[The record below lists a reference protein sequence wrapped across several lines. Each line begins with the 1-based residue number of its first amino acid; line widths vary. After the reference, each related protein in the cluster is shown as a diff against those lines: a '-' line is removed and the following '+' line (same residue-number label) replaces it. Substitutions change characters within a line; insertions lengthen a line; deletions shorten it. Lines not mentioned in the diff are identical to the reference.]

1 MAFNPLRIV
10 RAADRRAMPWK
21 NRGGT
26 TFEVAAV
33 PAGAGLDRIDW
44 RISMALV
51 ETDGPFSIFPGIDR
65 TLAVLAG
72 DGISL
77 SIAGSPPV
85 ALSRTSA
92 PHSFAAD
99 APTEGRLTGGAITDL
114 NVMTRRGR
122 FTHRLT
128 RLRLESPSDI
138 PLRAGVTVLVATT
151 PGLRIESERGAVELG
166 AEDSAIF
173 DGAGDVVRLSAAAP
187 CDLFMIELDPAS
199 RSGC

>member
-1 MAFNPLRIV
+1 MTFNPLRVV
-10 RAADRRAMPWK
+10 RAAGRRAMPWK

-26 TFEVAAV
+26 TFEVAAFPV
-33 PAGAGLDRIDW
+33 GSGLDRIDW

-51 ETDGPFSIFPGIDR
+51 ETNGPFSVFPGIDR

-72 DGISL
+72 DGIAL
-77 SIAGSPPV
+77 SIAGDPPV
-85 ALSRTSA
+85 ILTRTSA

-128 RLRLESPSDI
+128 RLHLDNPSDI
-138 PLRAGVTVLVATT
+138 PLRAGVTVLVATA
-151 PGLRIESERGAVELG
+151 PGLRIESGRGAVDLD

-173 DGAGDVVRLSAAAP
+173 DGAGDAVHLSAGVP
-187 CDLFMIELDPAS
+187 CDLFMIELDPL
-199 RSGC
+199 R